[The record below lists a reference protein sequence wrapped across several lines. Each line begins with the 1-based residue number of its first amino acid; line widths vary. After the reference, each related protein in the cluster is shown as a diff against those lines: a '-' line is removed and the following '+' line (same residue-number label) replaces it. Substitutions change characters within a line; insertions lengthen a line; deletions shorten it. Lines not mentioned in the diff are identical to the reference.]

1 MSRSNVHRRDFLK
14 ASAAGAAALSL
25 TAASA
30 RRVVGANERLGIAF
44 LGTGGRCQEHIG
56 IITHMQKE
64 NKGVEAVAVCD
75 VWDGNKKVGRGLYF
89 SAERCGLKAD
99 DPVHVTKDY
108 RRVLDLKEV
117 DAVCIATP
125 DHWHAKMSIDA
136 AKAGKAVY
144 CEKPMTRTIEEAHAV
159 VDTMKQHNRVM
170 TVGVQSMA
178 DPTWRKANEI
188 IREGRIGH
196 VAQAQTSY
204 YRNYIGGQW
213 RYYMLTKDMNPKTV
227 DWDMFLGNEFHVI
240 EGVPLGPKMPFDRAV
255 YGQWRCYWPFGG
267 GMFTDLFVH
276 QTTHMI
282 AAMGVRYPAR
292 VVGGGG
298 IYLEYDGRDVPDVAT
313 IIADYDEGCQL
324 IVTATMIN
332 DYPIDECI
340 RGRLATI
347 RFNDRPGDKHNGKA
361 TREFGLEILPQ
372 GMMSGPGLPKRP
384 QNLRGEFIPGG
395 LTGLDTAVLWE
406 NFLHCVRDH
415 NRETF
420 SPPELGA
427 AAFTTVN
434 MGVQSYRQGKAL
446 FWDKEARQVKPA
458 DASWADRWEK
468 RSKEHGKPNQVM
480 GWHGGDSGSVVIP
493 PDYQK
498 LGGPWVNGK
507 DPAEHDATATSGR

>member
-1 MSRSNVHRRDFLK
+1 MAGSELHRRDFLK
-14 ASAAGAAALSL
+14 TTAAGAAALSL

-30 RRVVGANERLGIAF
+30 RRVYGSNERVGVAF

-56 IITHMQKE
+56 VINRMKRE
-64 NKGVEAVAVCD
+64 GKGAEPIAVCD
-75 VWDGNKKVGRGLYF
+75 VWDGNKKIGRGLYP
-89 SAERCGLKAD
+89 SAEKCGLSREDAA
-99 DPVHVTKDY
+99 HVTKDY
-108 RRVLDLKEV
+108 RRILDLKEV
-117 DAVCIATP
+117 DVVCIASP

-144 CEKPMTRTIEEAHAV
+144 CEKPMTRTIDEAHAV
-159 VDTMKQHNRVM
+159 VDTMKQYNRVM

-178 DPTWRKANEI
+178 DPTWHKANEL
-188 IREGRIGH
+188 IRRGDIGH
-196 VAQAQTSY
+196 VCQAQTSY

-213 RYYMLTKDMNPKTV
+213 RYYKLTRDMNPKTI
-227 DWDMFLGNEFHVI
+227 DWDMFLGNAFEVVP
-240 EGVPLGPKMPFDRAV
+240 GVPLAPKMTFDRAL

-282 AAMGVRYPAR
+282 SAMGVRYPAR

-313 IIADYDEGCQL
+313 IVADYDEGCQL

-332 DYPIDECI
+332 DHPIEECI

-347 RFNDRPGDKHNGKA
+347 RFVNRQGQTATDKTGS
-361 TREFGLEILPQ
+361 REFGLEILPQ
-372 GMMSGPGLPKRP
+372 GMTSGPGLPKR
-384 QNLRGEFIPGG
+384 LEHMKGEFIPGG
-395 LTGLDTAVLWE
+395 LKGNDTAALWE
-406 NFLHCVRDH
+406 NFLHCVRDN
-415 NRETF
+415 NRETL
-420 SPPELGA
+420 STPELGA

-434 MGVQSYRQGKAL
+434 MGVLSYRDGKVL
-446 FWDKEARQVKPA
+446 VWDKEQRKPVPA
-458 DASWADRWEK
+458 NASWAARWEK
-468 RSKEHGKPNQVM
+468 RSQERGKPNQVI
-480 GWHGGDSGSVVIP
+480 GWHGEDSGSIVVP

-507 DPAEHDATATSGR
+507 DPANGDTRAGG